1 MKWIVEER
9 GFNIHAYADDL
20 QIYAHGDPLQSASMV
35 NRLSD
40 CVDVVKGWMAS
51 NRLRLNPTKTE
62 VIWLGSRSSLQHCPK
77 SPLLISGAL
86 ITPSSQVRNLGVVM
100 DSELSMTAHVN
111 NLVKVCSFHLRQLRL
126 IRRSLD
132 FDAAHALIRAFIH
145 SRLDYCNSVLSGVP
159 DYLLGRLQTV
169 LNSSARLLFQLP
181 GRESV
186 SIRMRNEL
194 HWLRFPQRITYKL
207 CLLTFKALHDQAPV
221 YLVRR
226 CVRVSSDAGRARLRS
241 ASSGQLVVPRTS
253 KKTFG
258 DRAFASSG
266 PISWNCLSSLVRD
279 DCLSLHSFK
288 KLLKTALF

>member
-1 MKWIVEER
+1 
-9 GFNIHAYADDL
+9 
-20 QIYAHGDPLQSASMV
+20 
-35 NRLSD
+35 
-40 CVDVVKGWMAS
+40 
-51 NRLRLNPTKTE
+51 
-62 VIWLGSRSSLQHCPK
+62 
-77 SPLLISGAL
+77 
-86 ITPSSQVRNLGVVM
+86 M
-100 DSELSMTAHVN
+100 D
-111 NLVKVCSFHLRQLRL
+111 R
-126 IRRSLD
+126 ID
-132 FDAAHALIRAFIH
+132 
-145 SRLDYCNSVLSGVP
+145 SRLANWERRERLDDISNQH
-159 DYLLGRLQTV
+159 LL
-169 LNSSARLLFQLP
+169 
-181 GRESV
+181 
-186 SIRMRNEL
+186 
-194 HWLRFPQRITYKL
+194 WLRFPQRITYEL

>member
-1 MKWIVEER
+1 MLSYFFLGQNLI
-9 GFNIHAYADDL
+9 
-20 QIYAHGDPLQSASMV
+20 
-35 NRLSD
+35 LSD
-40 CVDVVKGWMAS
+40 K
-51 NRLRLNPTKTE
+51 
-62 VIWLGSRSSLQHCPK
+62 LGPFPNGSHKIRNWYHHQPYPYNQPQVAGTQHN
-77 SPLLISGAL
+77 G
-86 ITPSSQVRNLGVVM
+86 
-100 DSELSMTAHVN
+100 
-111 NLVKVCSFHLRQLRL
+111 
-126 IRRSLD
+126 
-132 FDAAHALIRAFIH
+132 
-145 SRLDYCNSVLSGVP
+145 Y
-159 DYLLGRLQTV
+159 
-169 LNSSARLLFQLP
+169 
-181 GRESV
+181 ESV

-194 HWLRFPQRITYKL
+194 HWLRFPQRITFKL

-241 ASSGQLVVPRTS
+241 ASSGQLVVPRTF

>member
-1 MKWIVEER
+1 M
-9 GFNIHAYADDL
+9 
-20 QIYAHGDPLQSASMV
+20 
-35 NRLSD
+35 
-40 CVDVVKGWMAS
+40 
-51 NRLRLNPTKTE
+51 
-62 VIWLGSRSSLQHCPK
+62 
-77 SPLLISGAL
+77 
-86 ITPSSQVRNLGVVM
+86 TP
-100 DSELSMTAHVN
+100 HVN
-111 NLVKVCSFHLRQLRL
+111 NLVKVCLFHLRQLRL

-159 DYLLGRLQTV
+159 DYLLGRLQAV
-169 LNSSARLLFQLP
+169 LISSARLLLQLP

-194 HWLRFPQRITYKL
+194 HWLHFPQRITFKL
-207 CLLTFKALHDQAPV
+207 CLFKALHDQAPV
-221 YLVRR
+221 YLMRR
-226 CVRVSSDAGRARLRS
+226 FVWVSSDAGRARLRS
-241 ASSGQLVVPRTS
+241 ASSGQLVVPRTT

-279 DCLSLHSFK
+279 DCLSLHFFK

>member
-1 MKWIVEER
+1 
-9 GFNIHAYADDL
+9 
-20 QIYAHGDPLQSASMV
+20 
-35 NRLSD
+35 
-40 CVDVVKGWMAS
+40 
-51 NRLRLNPTKTE
+51 
-62 VIWLGSRSSLQHCPK
+62 
-77 SPLLISGAL
+77 
-86 ITPSSQVRNLGVVM
+86 M

-111 NLVKVCSFHLRQLRL
+111 NLVMVCSFHLRQLRL

-221 YLVRR
+221 YLVRLAM
-226 CVRVSSDAGRARLRS
+226 CSTNPFD
-241 ASSGQLVVPRTS
+241 
-253 KKTFG
+253 
-258 DRAFASSG
+258 
-266 PISWNCLSSLVRD
+266 
-279 DCLSLHSFK
+279 
-288 KLLKTALF
+288 